1 MSTTTV
7 HGQEITRLQ
16 YEAQGF
22 KKAFFVLYNSFMN
35 KEGCEP
41 WMQEGEEGDG
51 MAVIAVN
58 GCFSIELYLKF
69 LSVEATFDDCLV
81 SGKHMTGH
89 KLDELYDDLSS
100 INPTYISDLENLFS
114 CSSYKGCFK
123 TLKEFL
129 SSIKE
134 YFVKWRYAY
143 SSSAMNFNLNT
154 MSDVINF
161 LNDYSKE
168 KYRRIADVIA
178 NNVAPVVDNQTM
190 SIFNLDDIKNQ

>member
-1 MSTTTV
+1 MLTTTV
-7 HGQEITRLQ
+7 KGHEITRLQ

-41 WMQEGEEGDG
+41 WMQEGDG

-69 LSVEATFDDCLV
+69 LSVEATFDDRLV
-81 SGKHMTGH
+81 SGEHTNVH
-89 KLDELYDDLSS
+89 KLDELYDDLLS
-100 INPTYISDLENLFS
+100 INPKYISDLEKFFRY
-114 CSSYKGCFK
+114 SSYKGCFK
-123 TLKEFL
+123 TLREFL

-134 YFVKWRYAY
+134 YFVEWRYAY
-143 SSSAMNFNLNT
+143 SSGALNFNLNT

-161 LNDYSKE
+161 LDDYSK
-168 KYRRIADVIA
+168 KNYIRIADVIA
-178 NNVAPVVDNQTM
+178 NNAAPVVDNQTM
-190 SIFNLDDIKNQ
+190 SFFNFDDIKNQ

>member
-1 MSTTTV
+1 MDMSITTV
-7 HGQEITRLQ
+7 QGRKITRLQ

-41 WMQEGEEGDG
+41 WMQEGDG
-51 MAVIAVN
+51 MAVIGVN
-58 GCFSIELYLKF
+58 GCFSVELYLKF

-81 SGKHMTGH
+81 SGKHKIGH

-100 INPTYISDLENLFS
+100 TNPTYISDLENLFS
-114 CSSYKGCFK
+114 RSPYKGCFK
-123 TLKEFL
+123 KLKEFL
-129 SSIKE
+129 SSINE

-143 SSSAMNFNLNT
+143 ASGALNFNLNT
-154 MSDVINF
+154 MSDVIN
-161 LNDYSKE
+161 LLDDYSME

-178 NNVAPVVDNQTM
+178 NNVAPVADNQTM
-190 SIFNLDDIKNQ
+190 SISNFDDIKNQ